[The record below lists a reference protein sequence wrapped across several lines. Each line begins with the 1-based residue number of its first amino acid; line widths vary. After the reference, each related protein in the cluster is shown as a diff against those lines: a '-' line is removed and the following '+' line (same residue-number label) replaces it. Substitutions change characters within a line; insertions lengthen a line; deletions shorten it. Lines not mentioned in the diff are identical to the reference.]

1 METARSPVGGTD
13 SHRVGVGA
21 ARRIRSQARLHTN
34 RWHDDAMPRHTHL
47 SRAYRT
53 VMGTT
58 SPLINQWGQLQ
69 VTGLECIPTA
79 GPTLIVCNHD
89 SRWDPIAVGMAARSR
104 RQIRAFGEIQP
115 LEEPARRTSPRWD
128 GTDPATTRGG

>member
-13 SHRVGVGA
+13 SHRAGVGA
-21 ARRIRSQARLHTN
+21 ARRIRSQARLHRN

-79 GPTLIVCNHD
+79 GPTLVVCNHD

-128 GTDPATTRGG
+128 GTDPATTRDG